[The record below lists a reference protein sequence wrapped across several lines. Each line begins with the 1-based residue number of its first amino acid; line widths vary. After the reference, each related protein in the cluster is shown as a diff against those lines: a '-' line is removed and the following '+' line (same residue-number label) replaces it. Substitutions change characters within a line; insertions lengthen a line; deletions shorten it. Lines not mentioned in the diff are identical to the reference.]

1 MIYNSFNKIVT
12 VIFGNNSKF
21 EISNNYIKMKS
32 NNQIQNL
39 LFNNNISWF
48 NFKHPI
54 PNYICYIKNNKL
66 ILQINLAGFVNK
78 KIKETDLGNTINFEI
93 KATRQNENINQII
106 AYNRPP
112 ENEIDFKIK
121 IPKNVLNGNLPML
134 YENYELNG
142 LTIYEYKL

>member
-1 MIYNSFNKIVT
+1 MI
-12 VIFGNNSKF
+12 
-21 EISNNYIKMKS
+21 
-32 NNQIQNL
+32 
-39 LFNNNISWF
+39 
-48 NFKHPI
+48 
-54 PNYICYIKNNKL
+54 
-66 ILQINLAGFVNK
+66 
-78 KIKETDLGNTINFEI
+78 D
-93 KATRQNENINQII
+93 QII